1 MYSIVGFGNH
11 EGRGVLFTVHV
22 TYSPLLTQIQKY
34 ENMDYLADKA

>member
-1 MYSIVGFGNH
+1 MKEEES
-11 EGRGVLFTVHV
+11 LLTVHV